1 MIRVS
6 MEVREG
12 AALSTATVQA
22 ESIREAVSITKGRY
36 PGRDVRII
44 FPIDA
49 EDFFLEG
56 PAEGNSRT
64 RLTMVAAAE
73 LGSAADGTVV
83 TRIYTDC
90 GEPRSGLEPLT
101 SSHYE

>member
-12 AALSTATVQA
+12 AALSRTRVQA
-22 ESIREAVSITKGRY
+22 ESIREAVNITRRRY
-36 PGRDVRII
+36 PGRDVRVK

-56 PAEGNSRT
+56 PAEVNSRM
-64 RLTMVAAAE
+64 RLSMVAAAE
-73 LGSAADGTVV
+73 
-83 TRIYTDC
+83 
-90 GEPRSGLEPLT
+90 
-101 SSHYE
+101 